1 MDKTHQYIERLV
13 QELIPQY
20 GELAINLKLK
30 EVIID
35 DLTME
40 NQALMEMVQ
49 QLEYEV
55 EQLKEEHETL
65 QKLVGFKRGGEI
77 YE

>member
-1 MDKTHQYIERLV
+1 MDKTQQYIERLV

-30 EVIID
+30 EVIIE

-55 EQLKEEHETL
+55 EQLKEERETL
-65 QKLVGFKRGGEI
+65 QKLVGFKRG
-77 YE
+77 

>member
-1 MDKTHQYIERLV
+1 MDKTQQYIERLV
-13 QELIPQY
+13 QDLIPQY

-30 EVIID
+30 EVIIE

-40 NQALMEMVQ
+40 NQALIERVQ

-55 EQLKEEHETL
+55 ERLKEDCEGL
-65 QKLVGFKRGGEI
+65 QKIVGFKRGGEI

>member
-1 MDKTHQYIERLV
+1 MDKTQQYIERLV

-30 EVIID
+30 EVIIE

-40 NQALMEMVQ
+40 NQALIERVQ

-55 EQLKEEHETL
+55 EQLKEERETL

>member
-30 EVIID
+30 EVIIE
-35 DLTME
+35 DLTAE
-40 NQALMEMVQ
+40 NQTLIEMIQ

-55 EQLKEEHETL
+55 EQLKGEREAL
-65 QKLVGFKRGGEI
+65 QKLVGFKRGGEN

>member
-1 MDKTHQYIERLV
+1 MDKTQQYIERLV

-30 EVIID
+30 EVIIE

-55 EQLKEEHETL
+55 EQLKEERENL

>member
-1 MDKTHQYIERLV
+1 
-13 QELIPQY
+13 
-20 GELAINLKLK
+20 
-30 EVIID
+30 
-35 DLTME
+35 
-40 NQALMEMVQ
+40 MEMVQ

-55 EQLKEEHETL
+55 EQLKEERETL

>member
-1 MDKTHQYIERLV
+1 MDKTQQYIERLV

-30 EVIID
+30 EVIIE

-40 NQALMEMVQ
+40 NQALW
-49 QLEYEV
+49 
-55 EQLKEEHETL
+55 KW
-65 QKLVGFKRGGEI
+65 FNN
-77 YE
+77 

>member
-30 EVIID
+30 EVIIE
-35 DLTME
+35 DLTAE
-40 NQALMEMVQ
+40 NQTLIEMIQ

-55 EQLKEEHETL
+55 EQLKGEREAL